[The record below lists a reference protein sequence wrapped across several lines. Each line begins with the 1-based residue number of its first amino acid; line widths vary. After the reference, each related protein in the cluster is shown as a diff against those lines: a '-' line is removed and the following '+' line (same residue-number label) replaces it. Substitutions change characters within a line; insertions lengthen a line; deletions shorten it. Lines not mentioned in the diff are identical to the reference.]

1 MKSWLKQTA
10 LLLLLFSE
18 MHLFCMWK
26 LTCSVRLV
34 LMQHVDNSSKK
45 SWRATV
51 LQEDIWARRLKAI
64 REDEAEEWGD
74 HKGVVTLL
82 TSLSDAGNLSW
93 MRPNCSQD
101 WLKLEQLLRE
111 GSKGS
116 LSNCQFYDEV
126 LYWTRALCALNHWK
140 YTFLLTRQHLRHDS
154 VRAVWPLGCRVI
166 YSPTS

>member
-1 MKSWLKQTA
+1 MIIMVINLTGHVDITVFPDHILGDLVADYFLCSCHNEIMVKTNS
-10 LLLLLFSE
+10 LLLFSE
-18 MHLFCMWK
+18 MHSFCIWK

-93 MRPNCSQD
+93 MRPNCSKTD
-101 WLKLEQLLRE
+101 WNWSSFWGKVQ
-111 GSKGS
+111 K
-116 LSNCQFYDEV
+116 V
-126 LYWTRALCALNHWK
+126 H
-140 YTFLLTRQHLRHDS
+140 
-154 VRAVWPLGCRVI
+154 
-166 YSPTS
+166 